1 MATPTLR
8 HPLVN
13 SSQARRW
20 STPSRARRALPWIL
34 ASVALAWGGRAGLA
48 QTVEPSP
55 AVADHVA
62 RLSVIAAAFEAIAE
76 RAALGDWQGA
86 DAAYNVAVAALDA
99 ERPPVEAALGE
110 PAAAAFGQVEAL
122 LADLDEGLRGEDT
135 ARVRSAVSGIAA
147 ALATLAPELA
157 PAALPRDATAIVLA
171 WRDALP
177 GLMTFGQAGQWIDMR
192 NAAIALRD
200 GIAGDARPVEQ
211 ALPEEARPL
220 VGRAR
225 LFADR
230 LFIAALDQS
239 SGDADAAAGLFSE
252 SVDAILVALGAL
264 PPPTPRP
271 APEGATR
278 FRMVEVRGAVGD
290 VVSLPIVGERIP
302 SLGLGSYALG
312 IRWSPEALRLADLRW
327 ELGEGTLRRDDAA
340 GTAELTLPQAPSGP
354 EGTAVLAQLAFEI
367 LSDRAEAADFLP
379 AEALGP
385 IQEAMP
391 EALEAIRLGN
401 LPAAATTLARA
412 HAGLMQGRGRPGS
425 LYESLAA
432 HGLAEPLAESLLN
445 AVDLATQAVETDRI
459 VVAVDQAEGALADT
473 LEAYQAAAAP
483 AGRLPIG
490 LELRSATDTLGAP
503 IETLPSIPGA
513 ILVTGGAAG
522 DRSPTPPLGAATTAP
537 AAPIASSPAGGPT
550 ATPRPSPAAP
560 SAQSG
565 PSGFPPAALI
575 GLALAFAAGL
585 ALIGWQSYAE
595 RQASASPDDAA
606 AEGGDGPEG
615 GDGRRDGG

>member
-8 HPLVN
+8 HPQVK
-13 SSQARRW
+13 SVQAPRW
-20 STPSRARRALPWIL
+20 SAPARARRALPLI
-34 ASVALAWGGRAGLA
+34 VALVGLVLGGRVGLA

-55 AVADHVA
+55 AVADHLA
-62 RLSVIAAAFEAIAE
+62 RLSVIAAAFEAVAE

-86 DAAYNVAVAALDA
+86 DAAYNVAVSALDA
-99 ERPPVEAALGE
+99 ERPPVEAALGQ
-110 PAAAAFGQVEAL
+110 PAGAAFAEAEAL

-135 ARVRSAVSGIAA
+135 ARVRSAVSGIVA

-157 PAALPRDATAIVLA
+157 PAAAPRDATAIVIA

-200 GIAGDARPVEQ
+200 GIAEDARPVEQ
-211 ALPEEARPL
+211 ALPPEARPL

-239 SGDADAAAGLFSE
+239 SGDADAAAALFSE
-252 SVDAILVALGAL
+252 SVDAMLVALGAL
-264 PPPTPRP
+264 PPPTPRA

-302 SLGLGSYALG
+302 GLGLGSYALG

-340 GTAELTLPQAPSGP
+340 GTAELSLPQAPSGP

-379 AEALGP
+379 AEELGP
-385 IQEAMP
+385 IQRAMP

-432 HGLAEPLAESLLN
+432 HGLAEPLAERLLD

-459 VVAVDQAEGALADT
+459 VVAVDEAEGALAQT

-483 AGRLPIG
+483 PGRLPIG
-490 LELRSATDTLGAP
+490 LDLRSATDTLGAP

-513 ILVTGGAAG
+513 IIVTGRAAA
-522 DRSPTPPLGAATTAP
+522 DRSPTAPLGAATTATVS
-537 AAPIASSPAGGPT
+537 PIVPSPASSPA
-550 ATPRPSPAAP
+550 ATPRSSPASP
-560 SAQSG
+560 SG

-585 ALIGWQSYAE
+585 ALIGWQYYAE
-595 RQASASPDDAA
+595 RQDSARPDDAV
-606 AEGGDGPEG
+606 AEGDGGPES
-615 GDGRRDGG
+615 GDAPREGR